1 MKGSTQLRGDLGN
14 PRGTGYA
21 KLVVDNLESADAAT
35 ALTDMDT
42 FVDSLVTGGFTECN
56 VGNTTVTVFSG
67 QKAVKPVADVNVDS
81 QLIVTFK
88 KGTEQQNR
96 RLTIS
101 GMDPASVLLESTSA
115 GKRLTAAG
123 ATTLEGYI
131 DTLFGWTLQA
141 NVIEGKW
148 LVKS

>member
-67 QKAVKPVADVNVDS
+67 QKADKPVADVNVDS

-101 GMDPASVLLESTSA
+101 GMDPASALLESTSA
-115 GKRLTAAG
+115 GKRLTVAG
-123 ATTLEGYI
+123 AATLEGYI